1 MEESHYYAAPTY
13 SRCYYSLCSYSLCAC
28 YLPYHYL
35 LCKASVPFSL
45 CDLEGFPTDQPAT
58 AEPRK
63 NVTSLLQRL
72 GAPASP
78 LRNATPA
85 VTFISG
91 ALYFVEVPPPALP
104 ASPEHTPTPTPAT
117 PNPNPNQVAPPA
129 LGSWSLTV
137 FLGAEQ
143 LGPTVNVTAFCPV
156 GQLPMPMP
164 DGDRCGCAPGTI
176 LKPGAAAL
184 LAAGVWEADENL
196 CEPCTGVLW
205 SEIGAGSMSE
215 P

>member
-1 MEESHYYAAPTY
+1 M
-13 SRCYYSLCSYSLCAC
+13 
-28 YLPYHYL
+28 
-35 LCKASVPFSL
+35 PFSL

-91 ALYFVEVPPPALP
+91 ALYFVEVPPHALP

-117 PNPNPNQVAPPA
+117 PNPDPDPNQAY
-129 LGSWSLTV
+129 
-137 FLGAEQ
+137 
-143 LGPTVNVTAFCPV
+143 
-156 GQLPMPMP
+156 
-164 DGDRCGCAPGTI
+164 
-176 LKPGAAAL
+176 AAAL
-184 LAAGVWEADENL
+184 TYDLVYEREIPKRREQFTVPIYTRVTAVPVAARSVRGRLPSGARCDNASLAANSSGAVLVELGREASQ
-196 CEPCTGVLW
+196 W
-205 SEIGAGSMSE
+205 RK
-215 P
+215 

>member
-1 MEESHYYAAPTY
+1 M
-13 SRCYYSLCSYSLCAC
+13 
-28 YLPYHYL
+28 
-35 LCKASVPFSL
+35 PFSL
-45 CDLEGFPTDQPAT
+45 CDLEGYPTDQPAT

-63 NVTSLLQRL
+63 NITSLLQRL

-91 ALYFVEVPPPALP
+91 ALYFVE
-104 ASPEHTPTPTPAT
+104 
-117 PNPNPNQVAPPA
+117 VAPPA